1 MANFFKQYRDAYRE
15 KHAREKIE
23 TDLIIPKNTG
33 VTVPSPKTL
42 GNKKPPQGK
51 FVKPYEADEEE

>member
-1 MANFFKQYRDAYRE
+1 MANFFKQYRDTYKE
-15 KHAREKIE
+15 KHAGEKIE
-23 TDLIIPKNTG
+23 IDLIVPKNTG

-51 FVKPYEADEEE
+51 FVKPYEAEEEE